1 MTDDL
6 PRAGAGAL
14 RGTLR
19 ASPEDFRVDER
30 LGFAP
35 SGAGEHAF
43 LEVEKRGA
51 NTEWVARQLARFAGV
66 APFAVGFAGLKDR
79 HAVTRQA
86 FTVHLP
92 GRADPDWNALD
103 VAGVRVLSAQ
113 RHSRKLPR
121 GALKGNA
128 FAIVVRNV
136 DGDRDAADA
145 LLDAIGRDGV
155 PNFFGEQRF
164 GRGGGNVAAA
174 AAMFAG
180 KRVPREERSIL
191 LSAARSAIF
200 NAVLAARVAD
210 GSWRT
215 GRDGDVFQLDGT
227 GSIFGPEPLDAT
239 LRERIASGDVHPTG
253 PLWGRGELRTTGD
266 VAALERGVVDAH
278 AELARGLEG
287 AGLQQQRRA
296 LRVRVAALQHA
307 WHEQALELAF
317 ELPAGAYATTV
328 LAALGE
334 FADGSG

>member
-1 MTDDL
+1 MLAPQLSSAWSYSDPALGWTY
-6 PRAGAGAL
+6 RAAGFPWSKPGLSSADCVGGA
-14 RGTLR
+14 TF
-19 ASPEDFRVDER
+19 S
-30 LGFAP
+30 
-35 SGAGEHAF
+35 S
-43 LEVEKRGA
+43 
-51 NTEWVARQLARFAGV
+51 
-66 APFAVGFAGLKDR
+66 
-79 HAVTRQA
+79 
-86 FTVHLP
+86 
-92 GRADPDWNALD
+92 
-103 VAGVRVLSAQ
+103 
-113 RHSRKLPR
+113 

-180 KRVPREERSIL
+180 QRVPREERSIL

-266 VAALERGVVDAH
+266 VAALEPKDLRRNMPRFEPANFAANLKLLDGFIAIADELQCTPAQLALAWVLSRGEHVLAIPGTTKLAH
-278 AELARGLEG
+278 LRKNAAGADIGLSASTLARLDALINQRTV
-287 AGLQQQRRA
+287 AGPRYD
-296 LRVRVAALQHA
+296 AAA
-307 WHEQALELAF
+307 QAGVDTE
-317 ELPAGAYATTV
+317 
-328 LAALGE
+328 E
-334 FADGSG
+334 F